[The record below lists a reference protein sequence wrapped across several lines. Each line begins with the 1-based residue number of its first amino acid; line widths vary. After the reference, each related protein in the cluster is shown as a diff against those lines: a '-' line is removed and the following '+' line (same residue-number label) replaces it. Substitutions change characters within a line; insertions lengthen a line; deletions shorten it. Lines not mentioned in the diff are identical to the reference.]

1 MNDILEVRG
10 SASGWQIRFVDGG
23 STLLTSYA
31 SAELVDW
38 VDHLLVLKDRDYVF
52 AVDQRGRVVCRIQL
66 MSPGASV
73 RVSGD
78 RISIVTQQVAKVYD
92 LDGYHIKTV
101 WL

>member
-10 SASGWQIRFVDGG
+10 SASGWQIRLANGG
-23 STLLTSYA
+23 STLLTAYT
-31 SAELVDW
+31 SAELIDW
-38 VDHLLVLKDRDYVF
+38 VDHLLVLRDRDYVMV
-52 AVDQRGRVVCRIQL
+52 VDQRGRVVSRIQTL
-66 MSPGASV
+66 SSNSTV